1 MVFQAV
7 FLWFDLNKK
16 GMVLQMTNSTRY
28 FLSHLTTRLG
38 LAAVYSSMHLRPAGC
53 EMPQEQKRVPAACVS
68 STHLKAA
75 QGFLSGK
82 TAGWRSAGKG
92 VSEMTFAFPECTRV
106 NTLVLREAGSH
117 IRHFALECWQDGG
130 WVRFY
135 ESDKVERYR
144 YCSFPAQES
153 VKYRLLILETW
164 GAARLTECS
173 FYCLAKQTRETPFR
187 VSAYMRFDTEQF
199 LSMTQEERDVFSQH
213 FETVNEVILFDTLK
227 WSKDGAVWFNYRD
240 ETQTNEEAKQAW
252 LASAADARAV
262 IEKSGGPV
270 KVLAS
275 FFQPGEGTVESLEN
289 HMEQLT
295 DALLAFLQEAGL
307 DGIEFDWEF
316 PKGKKEWALFSRFL
330 VLLKEKLA
338 PAQKILAVAL
348 ADWGVHLSPEAV
360 RAIDQLSY
368 MAYDIIDLNGYH
380 SSFGRAAVRAVEYA
394 EKCGFRREQI
404 NLGLPYYGRPTYKGE
419 YWPSWDDAKVGYWQN
434 YDPHIVYN
442 GIEMDA
448 YYNCPG
454 MVADK
459 TAFALQM
466 GLGGMM
472 IFPLNADRPK
482 GHEMC
487 LTDAIRRTLE
497 DRVEP
502 DA

>member
-1 MVFQAV
+1 MI
-7 FLWFDLNKK
+7 K
-16 GMVLQMTNSTRY
+16 NSTRY
-28 FLSHLTTRLG
+28 FLSHLATRLG
-38 LAAVYSSMHLRPAGC
+38 IAALYSSMHLQPAGC
-53 EMPQEQKRVPAACVS
+53 EMPQAQKRIPSSCSA
-68 STHLKAA
+68 STHRKAA
-75 QGFLSGK
+75 QGFLSASGK
-82 TAGWRSAGKG
+82 GGWKAAGKG
-92 VSEMTFAFPECTRV
+92 SSEIVFTFTQETRV

-117 IRHFALECWQDGG
+117 IRRFALECWKNGG
-130 WVRFY
+130 WLRFY

-144 YCSFPAQES
+144 YCSFPSQTS
-153 VKYRLLILETW
+153 KKYRLLILEAW

-173 FYCLAKQTRETPFR
+173 FYDLKKRHCEPPFR
-187 VSAYMRFDTEQF
+187 VSAYLRFDTRDF
-199 LSMTQEERDVFSQH
+199 LSMTQQEREAFARH

-227 WSKDGAVWFNYRD
+227 WSREGEIWFNYRD

-252 LASAADARAV
+252 LRYAAGAREV
-262 IEKSGGPV
+262 IEKSGRPV

-275 FFQPGEGTVESLEN
+275 FFQPGEGTVESLKN
-289 HMEQLT
+289 HMEKLT
-295 DALLAFLQEAGL
+295 STLAAFLQEAGL

-316 PKGKKEWALFSRFL
+316 PRGKTEWELFSRFL
-330 VLLKEKLA
+330 VELKKKLA
-338 PAQKILAVAL
+338 PGGKLLAVAL

-360 RAIDQLSY
+360 RAIDELSY

-404 NLGLPYYGRPTYKGE
+404 NLGLPYYGRPTYQGE
-419 YWPSWDDAKVGYWQN
+419 YWPLWKDAKVGYWQN
-434 YDPHIVYN
+434 YDPQLTFD

-472 IFPLNADRPK
+472 IFPLNADRPH
-482 GHEMC
+482 GDPLC

-497 DRVEP
+497 DRVE
-502 DA
+502 